1 MAERRMFAKS
11 IVMSDAFLDM
21 PMSARCLYFMLGM
34 VADDDGF
41 VGSPKTTMRMC
52 GASQEDLDI
61 LLAKRYVLGFSS
73 GVIVVKHWKINNYL
87 RNDRHSNTTY
97 VEEMSTLTTDEK
109 GSYTE
114 KNKASETKK
123 QPKVNPKTEVGI
135 PNGNQLVDERYT
147 QYRIGKD
154 SIEANSS
161 SPLQEV
167 SNKNKR
173 NINSTGTTPI
183 GCPEPPKELM
193 LEADNP
199 IEKPVFIT
207 IISRNGKEV
216 PIYQDMV
223 DMWKDAYRA
232 VDVEGQLREM
242 KAWSISNEAERKT
255 EKGMIRFINN
265 WLSREQDKAGR
276 PNGKNERNDFYGG
289 KYIKGTDIK
298 MDLVA
303 KGADRSRYTNQ
314 PALEDLL

>member
-1 MAERRMFAKS
+1 MAIGDWFKHDIYCLQDDRLFTLVSRFGAEGYAVFFHTIEAMYANAGNPIYDMTVRRIAFDLSLPYDKVLTILDFAS
-11 IVMSDAFLDM
+11 SESCHHLIHSQ
-21 PMSARCLYFMLGM
+21 
-34 VADDDGF
+34 DDGGYVSSRVIHEVSEQNEKRQRYSNMGRASAEHRLNVSSN
-41 VGSPKTTMRMC
+41 VGSTQVEHKLNAGSTDKIR
-52 GASQEDLDI
+52 ED
-61 LLAKRYVLGFSS
+61 
-73 GVIVVKHWKINNYL
+73 
-87 RNDRHSNTTY
+87 
-97 VEEMSTLTTDEK
+97 
-109 GSYTE
+109 
-114 KNKASETKK
+114 KN
-123 QPKVNPKTEVGI
+123 
-135 PNGNQLVDERYT
+135 R
-147 QYRIGKD
+147 KD
-154 SIEANSS
+154 CNSS

-173 NINSTGTTPI
+173 NLNNTGTPTI
-183 GCPEPPKELM
+183 ASPEPSKELM

-207 IISRNGKEV
+207 IISKNGKEV

-242 KAWSISNEAERKT
+242 KAWSVSNEAERKT

-298 MDLVA
+298 MDLTA